1 MRPQRSAR
9 NTCPSST
16 STKLVPKHPMDWS
29 IVKAEPS
36 RKVLRQFA
44 GIWLVLFLGIAAQNQ
59 FLKSR
64 PMVALACTVVAL
76 VVGLPGLLHPPLV
89 RWIYSGSM
97 VLAFP
102 FGWCVSNLLLAAM
115 YFGVITPIGLVRRWL
130 GRDELG
136 LRSGC
141 GRQSFWDPK
150 PAPNDV
156 SSYFRQY

>member
-1 MRPQRSAR
+1 
-9 NTCPSST
+9 
-16 STKLVPKHPMDWS
+16 MDWS

-59 FLKSR
+59 FLKSK
-64 PMVALACTVVAL
+64 PTAALACTIVAL
-76 VVGLPGLLHPPLV
+76 VVGLPGLLHPSLV

-97 VLAFP
+97 VVAFP
-102 FGWCVSNLLLAAM
+102 VGWCVSNLLLAAM
-115 YFGVITPIGLVRRWL
+115 YFGVITPIGLVRTWL

-136 LRSGC
+136 LRPARD
-141 GRQSFWDPK
+141 RQSFWDPK
-150 PAPNDV
+150 PAPSDV